1 MLPRRKLREL
11 TSVGQHFRDE
21 SLAFGNPL
29 DFDRDALHRALDA
42 FESLGDVGGNRG
54 RRRTPTF
61 YAPRPR
67 AHERKEHNAEHA
79 EHDRGHHHVFGHGEF
94 PREASGRGSA
104 PASARSE
111 SSLVRKRW
119 FSEMRSTSI
128 ATESIARSMRSIRS
142 AFSCGT

>member
-1 MLPRRKLREL
+1 MLA
-11 TSVGQHFRDE
+11 SVGQHFRDE

-29 DFDRDALHRALDA
+29 DFDRDALYRALDA
-42 FESLGDVGGNRG
+42 VEALGDVGGNRG
-54 RRRTPTF
+54 RRRAPTF

-79 EHDRGHHHVFGHGEF
+79 KDDRNDQHVFGHGEF
-94 PREASGRGSA
+94 LLEASGRGSA

-119 FSEMRSTSI
+119 FSEMRSISI
-128 ATESIARSMRSIRS
+128 A
-142 AFSCGT
+142 